1 MKAVARQIPV
11 LQTLLEI
18 PGVGVLTATALWAAL
33 GNVHSFK
40 SGRHLASWLVLCRR
54 TRQVVAYAI
63 GDRTEATCR
72 LLWQRIP
79 AAYKKGIFFTDFL
92 SSYAQ
97 VLPGGRHRAV
107 GKESGQTHHVE
118 RLNCTLRQRIG
129 RLVRKTLFFSQ
140 RDEMHEI
147 TLRLF
152 LHDYN
157 TTLRDAQST
166 T

>member
-1 MKAVARQIPV
+1 M
-11 LQTLLEI
+11 
-18 PGVGVLTATALWAAL
+18 
-33 GNVHSFK
+33 
-40 SGRHLASWLVLCRR
+40 
-54 TRQVVAYAI
+54 AYAI

-79 AAYKKGIFFTDFL
+79 AAYKTSLFFTDFL
-92 SSYAQ
+92 GSYAQ

-107 GKESGQTHHVE
+107 GKESGQTNHVE
-118 RLNCTLRQRIG
+118 RLNCTLRQWLG
-129 RLVRKTLFFSQ
+129 RLVRKTLSFSQ

-157 TTLRDAQST
+157 TSVALQAT

>member
-1 MKAVARQIPV
+1 MLCKRYVRWI
-11 LQTLLEI
+11 
-18 PGVGVLTATALWAAL
+18 W
-33 GNVHSFK
+33 
-40 SGRHLASWLVLCRR
+40 LALCRR

-63 GDRTEATCR
+63 GDRSEETCD

-79 AAYKKGIFFTDFL
+79 AAYKRGIFVTDFL
-92 SSYAQ
+92 GSYAQ

-107 GKESGQTHHVE
+107 GKESGETNHVE
-118 RLNCTLRQRIG
+118 RLNGTLRQRLG
-129 RLVRKTLFFSQ
+129 RLVRKTLSFSQ

-157 TTLRDAQST
+157 TGIRDAQPT